1 MTTTLPSRLAP
12 QLLVISAALLV
23 GGALVFLLVG
33 GVSVTSI
40 GLTGLAFAPIAI
52 YVGLKRP
59 VDFPLGLYVVLIPFD
74 NLLGT
79 GSFGTITKL
88 LGIVSGVFLL
98 LWVARRRGIA
108 LRGRPVLVLMAL
120 LAWMLTSTLWALDQS
135 AALHMLPTY
144 AGLMLLY
151 AVFTMTPISLG
162 QYRTLLWLCVIGGIS
177 AALYGIRSFHN
188 DPSLTQQNPAAAVRL
203 IVQVGQTYVDPNH
216 FADALL
222 FPTAAMA
229 MLALRSRRLLVKLA
243 CVGGIATL
251 VAAILLSASREALTA
266 LMLIVVYY
274 IWRSRYRFQ
283 VALASGVALLSAATI
298 QTSVWLRF
306 STALATGG
314 SGRTS
319 IWGVAIEAAK
329 HRLLQG
335 YGIGNFTQAFDL
347 FYLGVHQPYP
357 YGWSSPAHNVVLHY
371 LVEIGFIGLALVAA
385 FFVTQF
391 RSLRGI
397 APGTELYDYRVM
409 MEASLIA
416 TATVAMTIDLFTYKY
431 AWLVFSM
438 IALLRNAAASSQASD
453 PIRAASSA
461 MMPARSARF
470 STHALPDSPSARS
483 AALSSSAS

>member
-1 MTTTLPSRLAP
+1 MPTRSAP
-12 QLLVISAALLV
+12 EVLVIAAAVLV
-23 GGALVFLLVG
+23 AGALVFLLVA
-33 GVSVTSI
+33 GVSLSSI
-40 GLTGLAFAPIAI
+40 AFGCVAFAPIAI
-52 YVGLKRP
+52 YVALKRP
-59 VDFPLGLYVVLIPFD
+59 MDFPLGLYVVLIPFD

-88 LGIVSGVFLL
+88 LGIVSGIFLL

-108 LRGRPVLVLMAL
+108 LRGRPVLVLIAL
-120 LAWMLTSTLWALDQS
+120 LAWMLTSTLWAVDQS
-135 AALHMLPTY
+135 AALHILPTY

-151 AVFTMTPISLG
+151 AVFAMTPISLS
-162 QYRTLLWLCVIGGIS
+162 QYRTLLWLCVIGGIC
-177 AALYGIRSFHN
+177 AAIYGIRSFHN
-188 DPSLTQQNPAAAVRL
+188 DPSLTQENPAAVRL

-222 FPTAAMA
+222 FPTAAIT
-229 MLALRSRRLLVKLA
+229 MLALRSRRLVVKLA
-243 CVGGIATL
+243 CAGGVATL
-251 VAAILLSASREALTA
+251 VAAILFSASREALTA
-266 LMLIVVYY
+266 LALIVVYY
-274 IWRSRYRFQ
+274 VLRSRYRFQ
-283 VALASGVALLSAATI
+283 VALASALAVLSAATI

-306 STALATGG
+306 STALQTGG

-357 YGWSSPAHNVVLHY
+357 YGWSSPAHNLVLHY
-371 LVEIGFIGLALVAA
+371 LVEIGFVGLALIAA

-391 RSLRGI
+391 RSLRPI

-416 TATVAMTIDLFTYKY
+416 TATVSMTIDLFTYKY
-431 AWLVFSM
+431 AWLVFAM
-438 IALLRNAAASSQASD
+438 IALLRNAASTPQTSE
-453 PIRAASSA
+453 PIRAASTS
-461 MMPARSARF
+461 MMPERSSRF
-470 STHALPDSPSARS
+470 STHALPDAPRARS
-483 AALSSSAS
+483 AALSRSAS